1 MESEC
6 NEMTD
11 DLNFDPEADRLTDY
25 VKPWIGVQ
33 LSVSNRHNAA
43 YVFSEKPLT
52 GPVVLK
58 VTPAGPAHKAGIKA
72 GDMIVQ
78 VDHSPVTSPESFLE
92 SLQNRPIGEVVII
105 GISREDHIL
114 QLKVQITRDS
124 DHQRL
129 LDEARQDSN

>member
-1 MESEC
+1 MI
-6 NEMTD
+6 D
-11 DLNFDPEADRLTDY
+11 DLNFDPEADRLTEP

-33 LSVSNRHNAA
+33 LSDSNRLAT
-43 YVFSEKPLT
+43 VFAEKPLS

-58 VTPAGPAHKAGIKA
+58 VTPDGPAHKAGIKA

-78 VDHSPVTSPESFLE
+78 VDHAPVTSPETFTE
-92 SLQNRPIGEVVII
+92 SLQNRPIGDIVII

-114 QLKVQITRDS
+114 QLKVQIARDP

-129 LDEARQDSN
+129 LS